1 VAAAERARR
10 EPGGRRRSRQP
21 QPWDRRPW
29 GWHPLSDAW
38 AARIVAD
45 AVVRPAELVLD
56 LGAGHGVLT
65 HHLIAAGAQVL
76 AVELHPD
83 RARRLRQRF
92 AGQPVRVIEVDAT
105 TLRLPRRPF
114 RVVASPPYGITS
126 ELMRVLLGRDS
137 ALVAADLV
145 LQRAAVRRLVD
156 GWGPDRW
163 YRRWSLTAGRP
174 LPRQA
179 FDQPPTVDSRVL
191 VIRRR

>member
-1 VAAAERARR
+1 MAAAERARR
-10 EPGGRRRSRQP
+10 EPGGQRRSG
-21 QPWDRRPW
+21 QPWVGRHW

-38 AARIVAD
+38 AARIVED

-56 LGAGHGVLT
+56 IGAGHGALT
-65 HHLIAAGAQVL
+65 RQLIAAGAQVL

-92 AGQPVRVIEVDAT
+92 AGQPVRVIEGDAAA
-105 TLRLPRRPF
+105 LRLPRRPF

-126 ELMRVLLGRDS
+126 ELVRVLLGRDS

-163 YRRWSLTAGRP
+163 YRRWSLTPGRS

-179 FDQPPTVDSRVL
+179 FDRPPTVDSRVL
-191 VIRRR
+191 VIRQR